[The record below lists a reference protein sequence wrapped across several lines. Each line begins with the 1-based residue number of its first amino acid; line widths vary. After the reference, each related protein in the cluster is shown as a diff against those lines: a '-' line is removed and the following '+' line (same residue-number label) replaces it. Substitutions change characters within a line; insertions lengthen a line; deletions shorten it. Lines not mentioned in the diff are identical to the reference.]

1 MTEDYVYAPGTVHLV
16 DVDNVLDVKKQ
27 EGKNSNVILNPQPSS
42 NPNDPLR
49 WSQRKKYFQ
58 FGLLWFWGFMLAVS
72 ANFGGP
78 AYEPWIEDLHT
89 DYNQLNIAG
98 ALLFLFL
105 GLGCLFLQPT
115 AMKVGRRFVYLLC
128 TVIVMLAMVVGGVG
142 KNVSYIQ
149 GSYIMIGFAAAP
161 VDSLVEISSTDVF
174 FQHERSTAFALM
186 ILALYAGS
194 NLGPVAAGFVVQAMS
209 WQWLFWIQLFIYA
222 GLIIIQFFFMFD
234 TTFNRDHDEEDRL
247 EAEIISIVKSH
258 ESMVLTHGKETRQK
272 SPEYIDEVVSG
283 CSDSIDQTI
292 EKRTYKDSLKL
303 IETEYSDPRSWF
315 VIFFR
320 PFLLVSFPA
329 IVWSGLTY
337 GAQIMWLQLMAVTQS
352 LVFSAE
358 PYNFSPNGVGLTN
371 LAPFVGCCIGML
383 YGGNYVDWLSVRL
396 ARKNNGIFEPEM
408 RLHAMWLP
416 LLTNAGGLL
425 AYGLGCNAGVH
436 WAIPVVLGYGCLG
449 FAMSSSGAIC
459 LTYAVDSYH
468 KVGSEAL
475 VIILLFRNLIGM
487 AFCFAIDPWLQGC
500 GLVLT
505 TWLMFMLSLVIN
517 GSYIIMLLWGK
528 KFRIWTTDRY
538 QRISEPGFGEFWKK

>member
-1 MTEDYVYAPGTVHLV
+1 MIEDYVYAPGTIHLV
-16 DVDNVLDVKKQ
+16 DIDNILNVKKQ
-27 EGKNSNVILNPQPSS
+27 EGKNLNVILNPQPSS

-58 FGLLWFWGFMLAVS
+58 FGLLWFWGFMLAVL

-78 AYEPWIEDLHT
+78 AYDPWIADLPT
-89 DYNQLNIAG
+89 DYNQLNIAA

-115 AMKVGRRFVYLLC
+115 AMKVGRRFVYLIC

-142 KNVSYIQ
+142 KNVLYIQ

-194 NLGPVAAGFVVQAMS
+194 NLGPVAAGFVVDAMK

-234 TTFNRDHDEEDRL
+234 TTFNRDYEEEDRL
-247 EAEIISIVKSH
+247 EAEIISIVKSR
-258 ESMVLTHGKETRQK
+258 ESLALSHGKEARQGTK
-272 SPEYIDEVVSG
+272 TPEYIDEVVSG
-283 CSDSIDQTI
+283 SSELIDHTI
-292 EKRTYKDSLKL
+292 AKRTYKDSLKL
-303 IETEYSDPRSWF
+303 IEKEYSDPRSWF

-329 IVWSGLTY
+329 VVWSGLTY

-352 LVFSAE
+352 LVFAAE

-383 YGGNYVDWLSVRL
+383 YGGNYVD
-396 ARKNNGIFEPEM
+396 
-408 RLHAMWLP
+408 
-416 LLTNAGGLL
+416 
-425 AYGLGCNAGVH
+425 
-436 WAIPVVLGYGCLG
+436 
-449 FAMSSSGAIC
+449 
-459 LTYAVDSYH
+459 
-468 KVGSEAL
+468 
-475 VIILLFRNLIGM
+475 
-487 AFCFAIDPWLQGC
+487 
-500 GLVLT
+500 
-505 TWLMFMLSLVIN
+505 
-517 GSYIIMLLWGK
+517 
-528 KFRIWTTDRY
+528 
-538 QRISEPGFGEFWKK
+538 